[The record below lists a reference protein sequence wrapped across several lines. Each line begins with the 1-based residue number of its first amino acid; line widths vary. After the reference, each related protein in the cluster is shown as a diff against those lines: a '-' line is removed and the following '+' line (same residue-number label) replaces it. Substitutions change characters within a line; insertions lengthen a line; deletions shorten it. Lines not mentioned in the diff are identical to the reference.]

1 MRGMSRA
8 ALADVKER
16 LDAVLADLADAGPA
30 EQLGDELFGVTGLLD
45 DETGLRRI
53 LSDPSRDASAKQSLA
68 RQLLQGKIAG
78 PTMDLVEALVGARW
92 SESAD
97 LPDAA
102 EQLAVLAVVEAAD
115 RQGGLDD
122 LEDELFRFGRVVNAA
137 PELRIALSDPFVSRD
152 RKNGLL
158 GTLLDGKVTEPA
170 MRLISQAADRPR
182 GRSLDVSLEEYAHLA
197 AERRE
202 RLVAEVHV
210 AITLTPEQ
218 RDRLRRALV
227 GSYGH
232 DVHLNI
238 VLDPR
243 VVGGISVQIADEIID
258 GTMAGRLAELRR
270 RMAA

>member
-182 GRSLDVSLEEYAHLA
+182 GRSLDVSLEEYARIA
-197 AERRE
+197 ARRRE

-210 AITLTPEQ
+210 AVPLTDHQ
-218 RDRLRRALV
+218 RIRLAAAL
-227 GSYGH
+227 SAAYGH
-232 DVHLNI
+232 QVHLNVVI
-238 VLDPR
+238 DPK
-243 VVGGISVQIADEIID
+243 VAGGVTVRIGDELID
-258 GTMAGRLAELRR
+258 GSVTTRLAAARR
-270 RMAA
+270 LVA